1 MVVAYIIFL
10 TLVGLERL
18 VELRISKRNAAWAF
32 EHGGFEVG
40 KSHFKYMATLHT
52 VFLFACGL
60 EVLFLKRPFIPSLG
74 YPMLALALAAQGLR
88 YYVVTTLG
96 KLWNVR
102 VIIVPGQK
110 MVNHG
115 LYKYIR
121 HPNYLGVIV
130 EGLALPLIHTAWLTA
145 VSFTVLNAL
154 VLFVRIRCE
163 ERALNENNSY
173 LSVFDALGRF
183 FPWRKKEMKP

>member
-1 MVVAYIIFL
+1 MVTAYIVFL
-10 TLVGLERL
+10 LLVGLERV

-32 EHGGFEVG
+32 ANGGFEVG

-52 VFLFACGL
+52 AFLFACGL
-60 EVLFLKRPFIPSLG
+60 EVLFLDRPFIPALG
-74 YPMLALALAAQGLR
+74 YPMLVLALGAQGLR

-102 VIIVPGQK
+102 VIIVPGRP

-121 HPNYLGVIV
+121 HPNYFAVIV
-130 EGLALPLIHTAWLTA
+130 EGLALPLIHTAWLSA

-154 VLFVRIRCE
+154 VLLVRIRCE
-163 ERALNENNSY
+163 EQALNENNSY
-173 LSVFDALGRF
+173 LSVFDSLGRF
-183 FPWRKKEMKP
+183 FPWRKKETKS